1 MNSRPLLPVYTLAA
15 VRMAAF
21 IAMVPGQLDEHGKLS
36 SITPDSGKTSSD
48 VLRGMPKESEGMTGK
63 Y

>member
-1 MNSRPLLPVYTLAA
+1 
-15 VRMAAF
+15 MAAF
-21 IAMVPGQLDEHGKLS
+21 IAMVLRQLDEDGKLS
-36 SITPDSGKTSSD
+36 LSTPDSGKTCSD